1 MGLDGPARRVYQTHG
16 AQCSR
21 LAPSRLH
28 YNRSVEHHLFF
39 CGAVKSDRETMSN
52 ALPESMIHCPGVTG
66 ATIGASLVLGFMHD
80 FAGCPFGPAEAG
92 AQDFMMSSAVFV
104 LSDRASAFARNRACF
119 SAISM
124 G

>member
-1 MGLDGPARRVYQTHG
+1 MGLDGPAKGVHQIHG

-28 YNRSVEHHLFF
+28 YNRSVEHHLL
-39 CGAVKSDRETMSN
+39 KSDRETMSN

-66 ATIGASLVLGFMHD
+66 ATIGVSLVLDFMHD
-80 FAGCPFGPAEAG
+80 FAGCPFGPTEAG
-92 AQDFMMSSAVFV
+92 AQDFMMPSAVFV

-119 SAISM
+119 SAKSIGKS
-124 G
+124 